1 MTTRTAHDIAV
12 GIGVYVN
19 VKVKVNLGCTQQNN
33 VQIINTGTLA
43 ADTCILSCRNFHVF
57 WIGTDG
63 FNCFQVK
70 ALYVQQSLEAAFF
83 QHINHIS
90 GDTAHTVATM
100 DAFFQHHLFDV
111 FCSSQGC
118 AACTSLEGEA
128 VLE

>member
-1 MTTRTAHDIAV
+1 SVYNQRQSSTGQWSDDNRQFCTCCGIAVTTGTAHDIAV

-19 VKVKVNLGCTQQNN
+19 VKVKVNLSCTQQNN

-70 ALYVQQSLEAAFF
+70 ALYVQQS
-83 QHINHIS
+83 
-90 GDTAHTVATM
+90 
-100 DAFFQHHLFDV
+100 
-111 FCSSQGC
+111 
-118 AACTSLEGEA
+118 
-128 VLE
+128 